1 MIQLCWKVNTE
12 DISAEGQIALKK
24 NNWEKVIMIRRIK
37 VCLNMC
43 SILNNKCVSPTFV
56 KGVGFIVSVKDVFA
70 IDKMVQ
76 NSLKSFQRLI
86 MNASLNPLEYTSYQ
100 YT

>member
-1 MIQLCWKVNTE
+1 MNTK
-12 DISAEGQIALKK
+12 DISMEGQIALKK
-24 NNWEKVIMIRRIK
+24 NNWKKVIMIRRIK
-37 VCLNMC
+37 VYLNIF
-43 SILNNKCVSPTFV
+43 SILNNKCVFPTFV
-56 KGVGFIVSVKDVFA
+56 KGVGLIVSVKDVFA

-76 NSLKSFQRLI
+76 SSLKSFQRLI

>member
-1 MIQLCWKVNTE
+1 MNTK
-12 DISAEGQIALKK
+12 DISMEGQIALKK
-24 NNWEKVIMIRRIK
+24 NNWKKVIMIRRIK
-37 VCLNMC
+37 VYLNMC
-43 SILNNKCVSPTFV
+43 SISNNKCVFPTFV
-56 KGVGFIVSVKDVFA
+56 KGVGLIVSIKDVSA

-86 MNASLNPLEYTSYQ
+86 MNASLNPLEYISYQ